1 MVISVANVIG
11 PILGGFL
18 VNFGWRSIFYINI
31 PIGVFGTIWAGIQ
44 LKELTTLPEKQKF
57 DWMGTFA
64 FTVGIMSLLTSLT
77 LGSFLGWLNIVV
89 IGLLIASVVLM
100 VIFVKIESKVE
111 YPMIDLRLLNTRIL
125 AFANA
130 SNFFNGIARGAVTFL
145 LVFYLQGIKAIDPI
159 IAGIYLTPL
168 AISMVIIS
176 PISGALSDKYGSRV
190 LSSIGLIISAVGL
203 LGFMTISSTT
213 STTMLVIYMLIM
225 GLGSGLFFSPNTN
238 AIMGSVPADKRGV
251 AAGLRTMLNTAGS
264 VISIALS
271 MAIISSSVTPEAMQA
286 LFVGTQV
293 GSQGIAIGKFIGG
306 LRLAFSISFGFSVI
320 AAILSYLRGPE
331 PKWDEESEPELELA

>member
-1 MVISVANVIG
+1 
-11 PILGGFL
+11 
-18 VNFGWRSIFYINI
+18 
-31 PIGVFGTIWAGIQ
+31 
-44 LKELTTLPEKQKF
+44 
-57 DWMGTFA
+57 
-64 FTVGIMSLLTSLT
+64 
-77 LGSFLGWLNIVV
+77 
-89 IGLLIASVVLM
+89 M